1 MSGIGEYVAEG
12 HRCGREAVYVEGF
25 KLSFQEMNHDECE
38 GVCLEFGCSGCAGE
52 EKVEDRMDKDG
63 AEVFE
68 DEGCSPC
75 YLRPCNGGVWG

>member
-1 MSGIGEYVAEG
+1 
-12 HRCGREAVYVEGF
+12 
-25 KLSFQEMNHDECE
+25 MNHNECE

-52 EKVEDRMDKDG
+52 EKVEYRMDKDG

-75 YLRPCNGGVWG
+75 YLRPCNEEGVKFTVRKNERE

>member
-1 MSGIGEYVAEG
+1 
-12 HRCGREAVYVEGF
+12 
-25 KLSFQEMNHDECE
+25 MNHDECE

>member
-1 MSGIGEYVAEG
+1 MK
-12 HRCGREAVYVEGF
+12 H
-25 KLSFQEMNHDECE
+25 NECE

-52 EKVEDRMDKDG
+52 EKVEDRMDKNG

-75 YLRPCNGGVWG
+75 YLRSCNGYITVSKRERVKQGRRGSRATHLCL